1 MKEHCRLVSNN
12 ASSGPSVA
20 CTDRTLRINM
30 FCGLHLK
37 SALNIRK
44 CPVLKAEQ
52 FSCVPTAFSGLYKTA
67 MSQEGAVVSLMGSV
81 TRNLNCWVYW
91 WRQYRALTRG
101 LALVHKQPASV
112 WDEGFPQFLVA
123 PPLRYQAM
131 SDEWFEPGQSILG
144 ISVGSV
150 CLVRDE
156 LSAPVTA
163 ESGNV
168 RMRLPE
174 DTGKTEGGG
183 VVFFSLENN
192 FACFNFSRNVTV

>member
-1 MKEHCRLVSNN
+1 MAVKEHCRLVSNN
-12 ASSGPSVA
+12 ASSGSSVA
-20 CTDRTLRINM
+20 CADRTLRINM

-44 CPVLKAEQ
+44 CPVSKAEQ

-81 TRNLNCWVYW
+81 TRNFNCWVYW
-91 WRQYRALTRG
+91 WRQYCALTRG
-101 LALVHKQPASV
+101 LTLVHKQPASV
-112 WDEGFPQFLVA
+112 WDEGCPQFLVA

-163 ESGNV
+163 FQ
-168 RMRLPE
+168 
-174 DTGKTEGGG
+174 T
-183 VVFFSLENN
+183 
-192 FACFNFSRNVTV
+192 C